1 MSERISFVIPRHLK
15 KSLRELQEL
24 TGEDQSTILRR
35 VVDRGL
41 SDARMDIAVDRY
53 AKERVSLEQAS
64 VIAGVSLWRLL
75 DELRTRDVALKYS
88 RADAEAEINRILE
101 RSRTPQS

>member
-1 MSERISFVIPRHLK
+1 MTERISFVIPKPMK
-15 KSLRELQEL
+15 KSLKELQEL

-41 SDARMDIAVDRY
+41 SEARLDIAIERY
-53 AKERVSLEQAS
+53 AREKVSLDQAS

-75 DELRTRDVALKYS
+75 DELRTRNVTLKYS
-88 RADAEAEINRILE
+88 QADAEAEINRILE
-101 RSRTPQS
+101 RKHPD